1 MFCAKC
7 MRAEPR
13 PLVLRY
19 CSHSAPCV
27 KASRS
32 FWPEGP
38 GLRSVERSMAARLR
52 AGDSGTGRSPPVKLL
67 VLLVADTLAG
77 SSCSRE
83 HQNQMNPRCQWV
95 KLRRCYAVLPCP

>member
-1 MFCAKC
+1 M
-7 MRAEPR
+7 
-13 PLVLRY
+13 
-19 CSHSAPCV
+19 

-83 HQNQMNPRCQWV
+83 HQNQMSVGEAASLLRCAALPPVSSQTRHWV
-95 KLRRCYAVLPCP
+95 AITTLMIAAR